1 MFGFSIIPPMTLR
14 LYRTDAYLGSFTARV
29 IARTMHKGAPALI
42 LDQTAFYPEAGGQPP
57 DAGTIAH
64 VRVVNVIEDA
74 DGTILHV
81 LDGDAASAPQP
92 GDEVVCRIDWARR
105 FDHMQQ
111 HSGQHVLSQAFVRV
125 AGLDTIAIH
134 IGQSDCTIDLPA
146 PALPPDA
153 IERAEREAN
162 AIVMEDR
169 PILAYEVGD
178 ADLPAI
184 PLRRPPKV
192 SGAIRIVEVKDYD
205 WSACGGTHVRSTAQ
219 IGLIKI
225 IKAEKRG
232 GETRITFRCGGR
244 AFDDYARLSA
254 ATGRLMEALS
264 AGRYEVEQAVH
275 KLIAE
280 ARADHKALQE
290 AQARLI
296 AYEAAE
302 LLAGATDDGEQRWVA
317 QVFAGRDPAELR
329 ALAKQLTST
338 SRVVALLGASG
349 DKAQLIFARAQ
360 DAAGDMAAT
369 LRRALAA
376 LSPDGAAKG
385 GGAPAFA
392 QGGGVAADL
401 AQVQAAIDAARA
413 WLRDQPRAT
422 SVNADK
428 S

>member
-1 MFGFSIIPPMTLR
+1 MALR
-14 LYRTDAYLGSFTARV
+14 LYRTDAYLTSFTARV
-29 IARTMHKGAPALI
+29 VARVTHNGAPALI
-42 LDQTAFYPEAGGQPP
+42 LDQTAFYPEAGGQPH
-57 DAGTIAH
+57 DVGVIAH
-64 VRVVNVIEDA
+64 ARVTNVIEDA
-74 DGTILHV
+74 DGEIVHILE
-81 LDGDAASAPQP
+81 GDAADSLRP
-92 GDEVVCRIDWARR
+92 GDAVQCRVDWGRR

-111 HSGQHVLSQAFVRV
+111 HSGQHVLSQAFIRAV
-125 AGLDTIAIH
+125 GLDTVAIH
-134 IGQSDCTIDLPA
+134 IGRSDCTIDLPA
-146 PALPPDA
+146 TTLPLDAL
-153 IERAEREAN
+153 ERAEREAN

-169 PILAYEVGD
+169 PILAYEVSN
-178 ADLPAI
+178 ADLSAI

-192 SGAIRIVEVKDYD
+192 SGMVRIVEVKDYD

-219 IGLIKI
+219 IGLVKI

-232 GETRITFRCGGR
+232 AETRITFRCGGR
-244 AFDDYARLSA
+244 ALDDYARLSA

-264 AGRYEVEQAVH
+264 AGRYEVEQAVQ

-280 ARADHKALQE
+280 FRADRKALQE

-302 LLAGATDDGEQRWVA
+302 LLAGAADDGELRWVA
-317 QVFAGRDPAELR
+317 QAFAERDLAELR
-329 ALAKQLTST
+329 ALAKQLAGA

-349 DKAQLIFARAQ
+349 DKAQLVFARAQ
-360 DAAGDMAAT
+360 DAAGDMAAA
-369 LRRALAA
+369 LRCALAA
-376 LSPDGAAKG
+376 LSPDGAARG

-392 QGGGVAADL
+392 QGGGVPADQS
-401 AQVQAAIDAARA
+401 QVQAAIAAART

>member
-1 MFGFSIIPPMTLR
+1 MALR
-14 LYRTDAYLGSFTARV
+14 LYRTDAYLVSFTARV
-29 IARTMHKGAPALI
+29 VAHVTRKGAPALV
-42 LDQTAFYPEAGGQPP
+42 LDRTAFYPEAGGQPH
-57 DAGTIAH
+57 DVGVIAH
-64 VRVVNVIEDA
+64 VRVTNVIEDA
-74 DGTILHV
+74 DGEILHILEGNTV
-81 LDGDAASAPQP
+81 DSLRP
-92 GDEVVCRIDWARR
+92 GDEVQCCVDWGRR

-111 HSGQHVLSQAFVRV
+111 HSGQHVLSQAFIRV
-125 AGLDTIAIH
+125 AGLDTVAIH
-134 IGQSDCTIDLPA
+134 IGHSDCTIDLPA
-146 PALPPDA
+146 SALPSDA
-153 IERAEREAN
+153 LERAEREAN

-232 GETRITFRCGGR
+232 AETRITFRCGSR
-244 AFDDYARLSA
+244 ALDDYARLSA

-264 AGRYEVEQAVH
+264 ASRYEVEQAVQ

-280 ARADHKALQE
+280 SRADRKALQE

-302 LLAGATDDGEQRWVA
+302 LLAGAADDGELRWVA
-317 QVFAGRDPAELR
+317 QAFAGRDPSELR
-329 ALAKQLTST
+329 ALAKQLMGA

-349 DKAQLIFARAQ
+349 DKAQLVFARTQ
-360 DAAGDMAAT
+360 DTTGDMAAA

-376 LSPDGAAKG
+376 LSPNDAAKG
-385 GGAPAFA
+385 GGAPTFA
-392 QGGGVAADL
+392 QGGGVPADQS
-401 AQVQAAIDAARA
+401 QVQAAIAAARA

>member
-1 MFGFSIIPPMTLR
+1 MVGFSIIAPMTLR
-14 LYRTDAYLGSFTARV
+14 LYRTDAYLTSFTAQV
-29 IARTMHKGAPALI
+29 IACTMHQGAPVI
-42 LDQTAFYPEAGGQPP
+42 VLDQTAFYPEAGGQPH
-57 DAGTIAH
+57 DTGTIAH
-64 VRVVNVIEDA
+64 ARVVNVIEEA
-74 DGTILHV
+74 DGAILHI
-81 LDGDAASAPQP
+81 LDGDAANAPQP
-92 GDEVVCRIDWARR
+92 GDEVACRIDWARR

-111 HSGQHVLSQAFVRV
+111 HSGQHVLSQAFVRI
-125 AGLDTIAIH
+125 AGLDTVAIH
-134 IGQSDCTIDLPA
+134 IGQSDCTIDLPV
-146 PALPPDA
+146 PVLPNGA

-169 PILAYEVGD
+169 PILAYEVSD
-178 ADLPAI
+178 ADLSAI

-205 WSACGGTHVRSTAQ
+205 WSACGGTHVRNTAQ

-232 GETRITFRCGGR
+232 VETRITFRCGGR

-264 AGRYEVEQAVH
+264 AGRYDVEQAVQ

-280 ARADHKALQE
+280 ARADRKALQD
-290 AQARLI
+290 AQARLN

-302 LLAGATDDGEQRWVA
+302 LLAGAVHAGEQLWVTQA
-317 QVFAGRDPAELR
+317 FAGRDPSELR

-349 DKAQLIFARAQ
+349 GKAQLIFARAQ
-360 DAAGDMAAT
+360 DATGDMAAA
-369 LRRALAA
+369 LRHALAV

-392 QGGGVAADL
+392 QGGGVPAEM
-401 AQVQAAIDAARA
+401 AQVQAAIAAARA

>member
-1 MFGFSIIPPMTLR
+1 MALR
-14 LYRTDAYLGSFTARV
+14 LYRTDASLTSFTAR
-29 IARTMHKGAPALI
+29 IAARVTHKGAPALI
-42 LDQTAFYPEAGGQPP
+42 LDRTAFYPEAGGQPH
-57 DAGTIAH
+57 DTGTIAQA
-64 VRVVNVIEDA
+64 RVVKVAEDA
-74 DGTILHV
+74 RGEILHI
-81 LDGDAASAPQP
+81 LEDDAATGLQP
-92 GDEVVCRIDWARR
+92 GDEVQCSIDWARP

-125 AGLDTIAIH
+125 AGLDTVAIH

-146 PALPPDA
+146 PALPPEV

-169 PILAYEVGD
+169 PILAYEVSD

-184 PLRRPPKV
+184 PLRRPPTV

-296 AYEAAE
+296 TYEAAA
-302 LLAGATDDGEQRWVA
+302 LLAGAADDGERRWVA
-317 QVFAGRDPAELR
+317 QAFADRDPSELR
-329 ALAKQLTST
+329 ALAKQLTGA

-360 DAAGDMAAT
+360 DATGDMAAA
-369 LRRALAA
+369 LRCALAA
-376 LSPDGAAKG
+376 LSPAGAAKG

-401 AQVQAAIDAARA
+401 ARVQASIDAARA
-413 WLRDQPRAT
+413 WLRDQPRTT
-422 SVNADK
+422 SVNADR

>member
-1 MFGFSIIPPMTLR
+1 MALR
-14 LYRTDAYLGSFTARV
+14 LYRTDAYLTSFTARV
-29 IARTMHKGAPALI
+29 AACVTHKGTPALV
-42 LDQTAFYPEAGGQPP
+42 LDQTAFYPEAGGQPH
-57 DAGTIAH
+57 DTGTIAH
-64 VRVVNVIEDA
+64 ARVMNVVEDA
-74 DGTILHV
+74 NGEILHV
-81 LDGDAASAPQP
+81 LESGASDGLQP
-92 GDEVVCRIDWARR
+92 GDEVQCSIDWARR

-111 HSGQHVLSQAFVRV
+111 HSGQHVLSQAFIRV

-146 PALPPDA
+146 PALPTNA

-169 PILAYEVGD
+169 PILAYEVSD

-205 WSACGGTHVRSTAQ
+205 WSACGGTHVRNTAQ

-232 GETRITFRCGGR
+232 AETRITFRCGGR

-264 AGRYEVEQAVH
+264 AGRYDVEQAVQ

-280 ARADHKALQE
+280 ARADRKALQD

-302 LLAGATDDGEQRWVA
+302 LLAGAAHEGEQLWVTQA
-317 QVFAGRDPAELR
+317 FAGRDPSELR
-329 ALAKQLTST
+329 ALAKQLTGT
-338 SRVVALLGASG
+338 SRVVVLLGASG

-360 DAAGDMAAT
+360 DATGDMAAA
-369 LRRALAA
+369 LRCALAV

-392 QGGGVAADL
+392 QGGGVTADL
-401 AQVQAAIDAARA
+401 ARVQAAIAAARA
-413 WLRDQPRAT
+413 WLCDQPRTT
-422 SVNADK
+422 SVSADK